1 MLPFGVRTFL
11 WREILA
17 SDRLPLGAK
26 NTIEREGVQRL
37 AARYRARFRLSRIHR
52 SISLPNRTR
61 PRSRSRTRFSS
72 AMVRQSGESHDAAVR
87 CSPFTAPSIDICV
100 SPGSRQRCC
109 PVWRILNFRMKL
121 VKYVLLFRSDFPG
134 FSGEIVEKS
143 LLRGVGKL
151 I

>member
-11 WREILA
+11 WREIHA

-37 AARYRARFRLSRIHR
+37 AARYRARFRLSRIH
-52 SISLPNRTR
+52 LA
-61 PRSRSRTRFSS
+61 PRSYSS
-72 AMVRQSGESHDAAVR
+72 SYSVFFCYGGQSGESHDAAVR
-87 CSPFTAPSIDICV
+87 CSPFTAPSIDICG